1 MNLLL
6 YIQRTVLYTLTMIL
20 TLRHICLPRIKQWKQ
35 PSQLVNESL

>member
-6 YIQRTVLYTLTMIL
+6 YIQRTILHMLTM
-20 TLRHICLPRIKQWKQ
+20 TLRHICLPGIKQWEQ